1 MSVLRKL
8 IAIDTNYAERIAK
21 SLGFRYLP
29 VAEIIQEI
37 GRDVGVDVIECLA
50 TVVERVPEDD
60 SPEALAS
67 VVLQHRNKA
76 FALSQ
81 LGVRV
86 IRAPAKPLPDGGY
99 KQSDDQ
105 ALMIAALST
114 SLRLRP
120 DFLVLFAADGDFAP
134 MVNELR
140 YQGIRTQLVARDA
153 ELASELKAAAGGR
166 VLDYQVMLDSF
177 EKVSS

>member
-1 MSVLRKL
+1 MSNLLRKV
-8 IAIDTNYAERIAK
+8 IAVDTNYAERIAK

-29 VAEIIQEI
+29 VAEIIQAI
-37 GRDVGVDVIECLA
+37 GSNNTVDVIECLA
-50 TVVERVPEDD
+50 TVVERVPEDETH
-60 SPEALAS
+60 EALAN
-67 VVLQHRNKA
+67 VVLQYRNKA

-114 SLRLRP
+114 ALRLQP
-120 DFLVLFAADGDFAP
+120 DFLTLFAADGDFAP

-140 YQGIRTQLVARDA
+140 YQGIRTELVARET

-166 VLDYQVMLDSF
+166 VLDYQALLETFD
-177 EKVSS
+177 KA